1 MGRFG
6 VCFGAME
13 DPRAPNARHDL
24 AEVLFIAVAACICGA
39 ESCVDMAEFGLAK
52 EPLFRQVLRL
62 EHGIPSHDTFSRLF
76 RLLDPARFHAAFQ
89 QFMAE
94 FARAAA
100 LTAGDGGIVALDGKT
115 ARRSFDRS
123 RDASSL
129 HVVSAW
135 ACGARLVLGQR
146 AVGGDSNEIDA
157 LLDLL
162 AMLDLEGQV
171 VTADALHCQRR
182 TAAAL
187 LERRADYVLALKE
200 NQPALLADAR
210 LLLDDPQAPPDS
222 RAETID
228 GDHGRIE
235 TRRASVLTDIDDLRR
250 EPAFPGLVAVAKIE
264 ASRELAGR
272 TSTAVRYFL
281 LSAAMSAERLLQV
294 VRAHWGIENSLHWVL
309 DVIMDEDQARNRRDH
324 GPENLALLRRFALN
338 LLRTNP
344 DKGSVRLK
352 IKRAGWRDDFLLRVL
367 GQMR

>member
-1 MGRFG
+1 M
-6 VCFGAME
+6 
-13 DPRAPNARHDL
+13 
-24 AEVLFIAVAACICGA
+24 LFIAVAACICGA

-52 EPLFRQVLRL
+52 EPLLRQVLRL

-89 QFMAE
+89 RFMAK

-100 LTAGDGGIVALDGKT
+100 LTAGDEDVVALDGKT

-123 RDASSL
+123 RDASPL

-146 AVGGDSNEIDA
+146 AVSEGGNEIDA
-157 LLDLL
+157 LLDLV

-182 TAAAL
+182 TAQAL

-200 NQPALLADAR
+200 NQPALLADTS

-222 RAETID
+222 QAETID

-235 TRRASVLTDIDDLRR
+235 TRRASVLTDIDYLRR
-250 EPAFPGLVAVAKIE
+250 EHAFPGLAAVAKIE

-281 LSAAMSAERLLQV
+281 LSSTMSAERLLQV
-294 VRAHWGIENSLHWVL
+294 VRAHGGIENSLHWVL
-309 DVIMDEDQARNRRDH
+309 DVIMDEDQARNRRGH

-344 DKGSVRLK
+344 DKGSVRLN
-352 IKRAGWRDDFLLRVL
+352 IKRAGWRDDFLLRVIA
-367 GQMR
+367 QMR